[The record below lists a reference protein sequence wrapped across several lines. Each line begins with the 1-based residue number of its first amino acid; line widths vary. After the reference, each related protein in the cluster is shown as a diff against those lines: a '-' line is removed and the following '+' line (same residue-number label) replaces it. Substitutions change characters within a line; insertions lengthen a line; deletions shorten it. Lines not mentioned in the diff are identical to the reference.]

1 MYITLT
7 YTIYRGSVTG
17 IQNSFPVY
25 IPHNKTTV
33 SQGSIMII
41 HYLKKAKLIK
51 SHGTRRIT
59 PKNTFKK
66 CQLAREIAGTLA
78 HFFAPI

>member
-33 SQGSIMII
+33 SQGSIYND
-41 HYLKKAKLIK
+41 H
-51 SHGTRRIT
+51 SV
-59 PKNTFKK
+59 FKK
-66 CQLAREIAGTLA
+66 S
-78 HFFAPI
+78 

>member
-41 HYLKKAKLIK
+41 HYLKKLNSSKAMGPDEL
-51 SHGTRRIT
+51 H
-59 PKNTFKK
+59 PKILSRTVS
-66 CQLAREIAGTLA
+66 
-78 HFFAPI
+78 